1 MRATWKNGQIVPDGP
16 VNWPDGCRLTIDPE
30 PCLTFAGMTEDEQ
43 GEDAESI
50 ARWIAAFDALPPLQ
64 MTPEEEAIWQSL
76 GNCTVVTTDSDLSAI
91 PDLKV
96 ENWAI

>member
-64 MTPEEEAIWQSL
+64 MTPEEEAIWQSAR
-76 GNCTVVTTDSDLSAI
+76 SAQREF
-91 PDLKV
+91 DEATFDQRAAALRGMW
-96 ENWAI
+96 E